1 MRRSTVLEE
10 KKMNLQNQQ
19 KKQMNQTNQMNPMNH
34 EGPDP
39 EIGLEGIKNTLEKA
53 DQELF
58 ENLRLFAERIMLYR
72 IAKSEEKNDELGI
85 FARILLEVGTLGEN
99 PEIVLSEISGIE
111 SLAKEKLTVPE
122 VSNLFSTMVQATEKL
137 DSKQLYYLLEK
148 LRTEPM
154 EARAEST

>member
-1 MRRSTVLEE
+1 
-10 KKMNLQNQQ
+10 
-19 KKQMNQTNQMNPMNH
+19 MNPMNH

-39 EIGLEGIKNTLEKA
+39 EIALEGIKNTLEKA

-72 IAKSEEKNDELGI
+72 ITKSEEKNDELGI

-148 LRTEPM
+148 LRTE
-154 EARAEST
+154 AIAE